1 MKVLLDTLRSHADYV
16 AEADLVRGTGLSAEE
31 VRRSLIALRRLGYEI
46 EDHPELGYRF
56 LAAPDALLKEEI
68 LYGLRTK
75 VIGRQL
81 HCYEVVGS
89 TNDVAFDLAAQGA
102 PEGMVALA
110 EEQTAGRGRQGRA
123 WHSPPRVGITM
134 SCILKP
140 PLQPSDLW
148 IVTACASVAVC
159 RAIAGQT
166 GLRPVVKKPNDVLVE
181 GRKVCG
187 ILTEARGETVVLGIG
202 ISVNHEWKDFPE
214 ELHEVATS
222 LRIASGQKVDRIG
235 LLRRT
240 LEALDAGYEELKKDG
255 GGTAV
260 ERWERLVCS

>member
-1 MKVLLDTLRSHADYV
+1 MNVFLEALRSHADYV
-16 AEADLVRGTGLSAEE
+16 AEADLIRATGLSAGE

-46 EDHPELGYRF
+46 EDHPDLGYRL
-56 LAAPDALLKEEI
+56 LAAPDALLEEEI
-68 LYGLRTK
+68 LHGLRAR
-75 VIGRQL
+75 VIGRRL

-89 TNDVAFDLAAQGA
+89 TNDVAFDLAARGA
-102 PEGMVALA
+102 PEGTVALA

-134 SCILKP
+134 SCILRP
-140 PLQPSDLW
+140 PLQPSELW
-148 IVTACASVAVC
+148 VVTACASVAVC
-159 RAIAGQT
+159 RAVAGQT
-166 GLRPVVKKPNDVLVE
+166 GLRPAVKKPNDVLVE

-187 ILTEARGETVVLGIG
+187 ILTEARRETVVLGIG

-214 ELHEVATS
+214 ELHEVAAS

-240 LEALDAGYEELKKDG
+240 LEALDAGYQELKKDG
-255 GGTAV
+255 GRAAV
-260 ERWERLVCS
+260 ERWERLSQ